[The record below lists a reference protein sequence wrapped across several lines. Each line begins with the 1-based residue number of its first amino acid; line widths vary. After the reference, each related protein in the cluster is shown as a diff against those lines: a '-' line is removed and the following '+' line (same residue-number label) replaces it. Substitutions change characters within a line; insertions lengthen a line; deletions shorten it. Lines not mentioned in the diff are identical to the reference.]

1 VDVADGRS
9 AEWREGFNHAMSV
22 VSFWLD
28 FQQQVRRERKWSSPG
43 ISSLGMYKSALLG
56 RLMRGEEVRRRPCP
70 RHKGQ
75 MWCAWG
81 LEEASKPCACDGTGW
96 LPNEPGEETRVDGFS

>member
-1 VDVADGRS
+1 MNVLA
-9 AEWREGFNHAMSV
+9 
-22 VSFWLD
+22 FWLD
-28 FQQQVRRERKWSSPG
+28 FQQHVLREKEGACPG
-43 ISSLGMYKSALLG
+43 LSGLGMAKSALLG

-81 LEEASKPCACDGTGW
+81 LEEAARPCACQGTGW
-96 LPNEPGEETRVDGFS
+96 LPNDPTPATPPPAA